1 VTSAGTHDHT
11 WARWPQRLHVVT
23 GKGGTGKTT
32 VAAALALA
40 LAGSA
45 DAAGRAGDGRRVL
58 LVEVEQRQGIAQ
70 VFDRA
75 TLPYAE
81 RAIATGYP
89 GTASGGGG
97 EVFALAVDAEE
108 ALLEY
113 LDMFYKL
120 GRAGRALKK
129 FGAIDFATTIAPGV
143 RDVLLI
149 GKVKEAVTRT
159 AGGHRVYDA
168 VVLDAPPTG
177 RIGRFLNV
185 AAETARLTKMGPIK
199 TQSQGVAAV
208 LRSPMTAVHV
218 VTLLEEMPVQE
229 TVDTVAELR
238 RLGLPV
244 GTIIVNA
251 AQPPLLAGGRVSAA
265 EIRRGLVA
273 AGLPADRE
281 IVSGLL
287 AEARGHLSRREVETA
302 LQEELAALER
312 PIVELPTLPA
322 GVDLPGL
329 YRLAGT
335 LLG

>member
-1 VTSAGTHDHT
+1 M
-11 WARWPQRLHVVT
+11 VT

-40 LAGSA
+40 LAA
-45 DAAGRAGDGRRVL
+45 DGRRTL

-75 TLPYAE
+75 PLPYQE
-81 RAIATGYP
+81 RGIATGYP
-89 GTASGGGG
+89 GSASDGGG

-129 FGAIDFATTIAPGV
+129 FGAVDFATTIAPGV
-143 RDVLLI
+143 RDVLLT

-159 AGGHRVYDA
+159 ADGRRAYDA

-185 AAETARLTKMGPIK
+185 TAETARLTKIGPIK
-199 TQSQGVAAV
+199 NQSEGVAAV
-208 LRSPMTAVHV
+208 LRSPVTAVHV

-229 TVDTVAELR
+229 TTDAVLELQ
-238 RLGLPV
+238 RLDLPV
-244 GTIIVNA
+244 GTLIVNA
-251 AQPPLLAGGRVSAA
+251 TQPPLLAKGKVSQADV
-265 EIRRGLVA
+265 RRGLVS
-273 AGLPADRE
+273 AGLPADKE
-281 IVSGLL
+281 IVTALV
-287 AEARGHLSRREVETA
+287 AEARQHLARRELEMGLRA
-302 LQEELAALER
+302 ELARLGR
-312 PIVELPTLPA
+312 PVVELPWLA
-322 GVDLPGL
+322 DGVHLPGL
-329 YRLAGT
+329 YRLAGV
-335 LLG
+335 LLDPAREADQPAFGASRTA

>member
-1 VTSAGTHDHT
+1 M
-11 WARWPQRLHVVT
+11 RWPGRLHVVT

-40 LAGSA
+40 LAA
-45 DAAGRAGDGRRVL
+45 EGRRTL

-75 TLPYAE
+75 PLPYAE

-89 GTASGGGG
+89 GTASEGGG
-97 EVFALAVDAEE
+97 EVFALAVDPEE

-113 LDMFYKL
+113 LALFYKL

-129 FGAIDFATTIAPGV
+129 VGAIDFATTIAPGV
-143 RDVLLI
+143 RDVLLT

-159 AGGHRVYDA
+159 EGGRRVYDA

-185 AAETARLTKMGPIK
+185 TAETARLTKIGPIK
-199 TQSQGVAAV
+199 SQSEGVAAV
-208 LRSPMTAVHV
+208 LRSPVTSVHV

-229 TVDTVAELR
+229 TADAVTDLQ
-238 RLGLPV
+238 RLDLPV

-251 AQPPLLAGGRVSAA
+251 TQPPLLAKGKVAKA
-265 EIRRGLVA
+265 DVRRGLA
-273 AGLPADRE
+273 TAELPSDAE
-281 IVSGLL
+281 TVSALVE
-287 AEARGHLSRREVETA
+287 EARSHLARRDVEEGLRT
-302 LQEELAALER
+302 ELAALGR
-312 PIVELPTLPA
+312 PLLDLPLLPQ
-322 GVDLPGL
+322 GVDLAGL
-329 YRLAGT
+329 YRLAGV